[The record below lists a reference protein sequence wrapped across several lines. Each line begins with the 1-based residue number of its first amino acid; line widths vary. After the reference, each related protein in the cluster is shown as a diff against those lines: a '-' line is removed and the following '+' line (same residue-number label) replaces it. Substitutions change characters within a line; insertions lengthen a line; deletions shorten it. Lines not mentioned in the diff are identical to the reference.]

1 MYMKLASHH
10 HRLSFPFIKIL
21 HEPHSFAVKKQNTV
35 FASFPSFPG
44 GRCSN
49 ISFSFFTQTVFL
61 STKFPGFLSV
71 DHISAIFRVQ
81 MLLYSWYPF
90 KNKSTSKFVV
100 TTIGISSFCVSF
112 VKSIFVCENF
122 YISFFPYFWSCFF
135 SGITSLSR
143 RSLKKAKPL
152 HLKWWLDVMK
162 QHFQFSYLII
172 WSWENVYQT
181 NPIRWKQR
189 NVGKHSKIR
198 ITGLASANAV
208 GNKLQMFVIYKAK
221 NPRCFKNI
229 KKLPRRYRS

>member
-44 GRCSN
+44 GRCPN

-100 TTIGISSFCVSF
+100 ATIGISSFCVSF
-112 VKSIFVCENF
+112 VKSIFVCETSC
-122 YISFFPYFWSCFF
+122 ISFFFF
-135 SGITSLSR
+135 LLLLVFFFLLWCYGNLISTFFLGTTSLSR
-143 RSLKKAKPL
+143 RSLGKAKPL
-152 HLKWWLDVMK
+152 RLKW
-162 QHFQFSYLII
+162 
-172 WSWENVYQT
+172 
-181 NPIRWKQR
+181 
-189 NVGKHSKIR
+189 
-198 ITGLASANAV
+198 
-208 GNKLQMFVIYKAK
+208 
-221 NPRCFKNI
+221 
-229 KKLPRRYRS
+229 